1 MLDLW
6 FSEFHAPDAKLS
18 ILVKEQLYSEQT
30 SFQKIDFFDSE
41 TFGKFFTLDGLIM
54 ITEKDEFIYHEM
66 ISNVPMAVNPDIK
79 KVLIIGGGD
88 GGTAR
93 EVCRFKTV
101 EQVDM
106 VEIDERVVRLCQKY
120 FHRLLVRWIMIRG
133 SI

>member
-1 MLDLW
+1 M
-6 FSEFHAPDAKLS
+6 
-18 ILVKEQLYSEQT
+18 VKEQLYSEQT

-41 TFGKFFTLDGLIM
+41 TFGKFFTFRRADYDYR
-54 ITEKDEFIYHEM
+54 KDEFIYHEM

-120 FHRLLVRWIMIRG
+120 FPQTACALDNDPRINLILATG
-133 SI
+133 